1 MPEFLPD
8 RLEAGTQ
15 NVPGIAGLLEGVRY
29 VRRRGVESIGLKERS
44 LTLWLAEELK
54 KWPGVH
60 VYAESGLRNQTGVL
74 SVVPAEKDVEEIGE
88 KLAERGVAVRT
99 GLHCAPLAH
108 DSAGTLKTGPV
119 RLSLSDFNTLE
130 ECEKFLEICKKV
142 LS

>member
-1 MPEFLPD
+1 M
-8 RLEAGTQ
+8 
-15 NVPGIAGLLEGVRY
+15 
-29 VRRRGVESIGLKERS
+29 
-44 LTLWLAEELK
+44 
-54 KWPGVH
+54 
-60 VYAESGLRNQTGVL
+60 
-74 SVVPAEKDVEEIGE
+74 VPAEKDVEEIGE

-108 DSAGTLKTGPV
+108 DSAGTLKTGTV